1 MIGTGLNLFTG
12 NAKKPLLI
20 ALALTVFALLLTGGY
35 LYAKQQ
41 GYDNGYVVAE
51 HYYLQAQ
58 QQAVANA
65 IKQTNQD
72 NVRNTEIANRY
83 WQKEL
88 AKKPKI
94 QTIEKRIVEYV
105 ETTRDSDTCQLDD
118 GELFILQDL
127 VSIANG
133 DATAAT
139 RHRPGTTSNLPR
151 DNTTHK
157 EK

>member
-1 MIGTGLNLFTG
+1 MGLNLFTG

-20 ALALTVFALLLTGGY
+20 TLGLTVFILFLTGAY
-35 LYAKQQ
+35 FYAKQQ
-41 GYDNGYVVAE
+41 GYDNGYIVAE
-51 HYYLQAQ
+51 HHYLQAQ
-58 QQAVANA
+58 QQAVASA
-65 IKQTNQD
+65 IKQTNQV
-72 NVRNTEIANRY
+72 NARNTEIANSY

-151 DNTTHK
+151 DNATQR